1 MAKQTIMKKLYYSL
15 LFVVS
20 ALFFDIS
27 FSHAQCVPDTV
38 TCKDTLLP
46 GEICPRFLPDGYV
59 GQIYSEMITILPPGL
74 FTHSLVGEVEVIK
87 IVVTDVKN
95 MPPGISYKANADEFF
110 PDTAYCVL
118 LSGTPDSA
126 GVFNLGITVMAYVN
140 IPSQGVLGVE
150 TTDDTSVSIIIHAG
164 SGLDDPT
171 WQDQFVICGP
181 NPFTNTTTI
190 RLRSQG
196 IEDTELIVYNILGGI
211 VYREQ
216 MRTSPGINH
225 FGFDGQDLRHG
236 TYIYHVT
243 TKGEIYTNRLL
254 KLKD

>member
-1 MAKQTIMKKLYYSL
+1 M

-20 ALFFDIS
+20 ALFLNFSI
-27 FSHAQCVPDTV
+27 SHAQCEPDTV
-38 TCKDTLLP
+38 TCKDTLQS
-46 GEICPRFLPDGYV
+46 GEFCPKLLPDGYL
-59 GQIYSEMITILPPGL
+59 GQPYSAVITILPPSEYNYLGN
-74 FTHSLVGEVEVIK
+74 
-87 IVVTDVKN
+87 VVTVIELVVQAVKN
-95 MPPGISYKANADEFF
+95 MPPGINYEASADTLL
-110 PDTAYCVL
+110 PDSAYCVF
-118 LSGTPDSA
+118 LSGTPETA
-126 GVFNLGITVMAYVN
+126 GIYDLGITVSALVN
-140 IPSQGVLGVE
+140 IPNLGE
-150 TTDDTSVSIIIHAG
+150 IKIDSITDDTSVSIVIHAG

-171 WQDQFVICGP
+171 LQDQFVICGP
-181 NPFTNTTTI
+181 NPFNNTTTI

>member
-1 MAKQTIMKKLYYSL
+1 MKKLYYSL

-20 ALFFDIS
+20 ALFLSIS
-27 FSHAQCVPDTV
+27 ISHAQCEPDTV
-38 TCKDTLLP
+38 TCKDTLQP
-46 GEICPRFLPDGYV
+46 GEFCPRSLPDGYV
-59 GQIYSEMITILPPGL
+59 GQPYSEVITILPPSEYNYLGNVVTVL
-74 FTHSLVGEVEVIK
+74 E
-87 IVVTDVKN
+87 IVVQAVKN
-95 MPPGISYKANADEFF
+95 MPPGLTYEASADTLL
-110 PDTAYCVL
+110 PDSAYCVL
-118 LSGTPDSA
+118 LSGTPETA
-126 GVFNLGITVMAYVN
+126 GIYDLGITVSALVN
-140 IPSQGVLGVE
+140 IPSLGE
-150 TTDDTSVSIIIHAG
+150 IKIDSITDDTSVSIVIQSG

-171 WQDQFVICGP
+171 WNDQLVICGP
-181 NPFTNTTTI
+181 NPFNNTTTI

-196 IEDTELIVYNILGGI
+196 IEDAELRVYNLLGGI

-236 TYIYHVT
+236 TYIYHIT

>member
-1 MAKQTIMKKLYYSL
+1 M

-20 ALFFDIS
+20 ALFLNFSI
-27 FSHAQCVPDTV
+27 SHAQCEPDTV
-38 TCKDTLLP
+38 TCKDTLQP
-46 GEICPRFLPDGYV
+46 GEFCPKILPDGYV
-59 GQIYSEMITILPPGL
+59 GQPYSAVITIIPPGHYNYLGNEMQILDLVVQDVKNLPPGI
-74 FTHSLVGEVEVIK
+74 TYE
-87 IVVTDVKN
+87 
-95 MPPGISYKANADEFF
+95 ANADTLY

-118 LSGTPDSA
+118 LSGTPEAAEVYD
-126 GVFNLGITVMAYVN
+126 LGITVSVLVD
-140 IPSQGVLGVE
+140 IPALGTVLRIDSI
-150 TTDDTSVSIIIHAG
+150 TDDTSVSIVIHAG
-164 SGLDDPT
+164 SGLDDKT
-171 WQDQFVICGP
+171 RADQFVWCGP
-181 NPFTNTTTI
+181 NPFNNTTTI

-196 IEDTELIVYNILGGI
+196 IEDAELLVYNLLGGI

-225 FGFDGQDLRHG
+225 FSFDGQDLRHG